1 MLSIQPTLSVAYL
14 QLDIVWHNPK
24 ANRQRIDQ
32 LTASLP
38 KSVELLFLPEMFTT
52 GFTMEPEEVGEPMQ
66 GDTIQWM
73 KVFARQK
80 DILLGGSLVIKE
92 GDHFVNRF
100 LFAFP
105 DGQVEYYDKR
115 HLFNH
120 AGEGDHYFP
129 GQNRKIIT
137 YKGWRLM
144 PMVCY
149 DLRFPVWSRNNLDYD
164 MLVYVANWPEPRI
177 HHWDQLLLARA
188 IENQCYTL
196 GVNRTGVDGYDMTY
210 IGHSCMAGFDGSLLQ
225 QADHL
230 EGLYYAELDLEK
242 MKTYRNT
249 FSFLKDGDTFQIQ

>member
-1 MLSIQPTLSVAYL
+1 MLPIQPTLSVAYL
-14 QLDIVWHNPK
+14 QLDIAWHNPK

-38 KSVELLFLPEMFTT
+38 MSVDLLFLPEMFTT
-52 GFTMEPEEVGEPMQ
+52 GFTMEPKEVGEPMQ
-66 GDTIQWM
+66 GDSVQWM
-73 KVFARQK
+73 KDFARRK
-80 DILLGGSLVIKE
+80 DILLGGSVVIKE

-100 LFAFP
+100 LFVFP
-105 DGQVEYYDKR
+105 GGQLEYYDKR

-129 GQNRKIIT
+129 GQIRKIIT
-137 YKGWRLM
+137 WKGWRIM

-210 IGHSCMAGFDGSLLQ
+210 IGHSRMVSFDGSLLQ

-230 EGLYYAELDLEK
+230 EGVYYAELDLEK
-242 MKTYRNT
+242 MKAYRNT